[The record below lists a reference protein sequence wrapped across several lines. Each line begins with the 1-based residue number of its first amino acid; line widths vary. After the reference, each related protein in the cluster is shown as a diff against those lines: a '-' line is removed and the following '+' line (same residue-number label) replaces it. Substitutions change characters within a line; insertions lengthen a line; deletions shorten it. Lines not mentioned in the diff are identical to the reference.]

1 MKLLEELYFAW
12 WFADQVNAKA
22 EKLIRDYYGKK

>member
-1 MKLLEELYFAW
+1 MKFLQEIYLIW
-12 WFADQVNAKA
+12 WLADQANAKA

>member
-1 MKLLEELYFAW
+1 MNLETLYQIW
-12 WFADQVNAKA
+12 WLADQTNAKA

>member
-1 MKLLEELYFAW
+1 MNLETLYQIW
-12 WFADQVNAKA
+12 WLADQANAKA